1 MSHLA
6 IELKCT
12 PLQVGNLT
20 SWPNC
25 GINRGNIPGDI
36 QVARTSK
43 TMQTLIHFLTLIV
56 VLLLGLLIL
65 IKGPARGWEVN
76 RVASIL

>member
-1 MSHLA
+1 
-6 IELKCT
+6 
-12 PLQVGNLT
+12 
-20 SWPNC
+20 
-25 GINRGNIPGDI
+25 
-36 QVARTSK
+36 
-43 TMQTLIHFLTLIV
+43 MQTLIHFLTLIV